1 MTEGILI
8 PQDDDQLALQSYP
21 GGYLSY
27 QPTHNAGAT
36 KENPGGFI
44 VAGSVRG
51 NVRIPPDHPHFEGRR
66 ILYDLP
72 SNDATMHRFIADR
85 RQKGLIP

>member
-1 MTEGILI
+1 MTETNPLI
-8 PQDDDQLALQSYP
+8 PQDDDQFALQSYP

-27 QPTHNAGAT
+27 QPRHLDGLDP
-36 KENPGGFI
+36 NPTT
-44 VAGSVRG
+44 VPGSVRG
-51 NVRIPPDHPHFEGRR
+51 NVRIPPGHPHFEGRR